1 MNKFDISKYKVIFTL
16 PERIEEPFSWIDHIP
31 FAFFLIDILRPGL
44 FVELGVYSGN
54 SYNAFCQAVKTVK
67 GDTKCY
73 GIDNWLGD
81 RHTENYDG
89 SIYKDLLAYQQDK
102 YKYFSYLLRMTFDEG
117 LNYFSDNTIDLLH
130 IDGFHTYKAVKHD
143 FDSWLPKMSDKGVIV
158 LHDTCVRENDFGVWK
173 LWKEISGEYPSYEF
187 TYGHGLGIVAVGK
200 NINNEFLVFL
210 DSAGKNN
217 YYQIIFAYL
226 GNKIAL
232 LNRVAERDGLI
243 VSLGQT
249 VESLIIDRD
258 SQKSGIEQLQ
268 ASFDGLSRE
277 RDEQVALLNRMITE
291 CDGLIASLG
300 QTVESLIIDRD
311 SQKSGIEQLQASFD
325 GLSHERD
332 EQVALLNRMITERDG
347 LISSLEQTVESLII
361 DRDSQKSGLEKLQA
375 SFDGLS
381 RERDDLIASLEQTVE
396 SLIIDRDSQK
406 SGIEQLQASFV
417 SLSRE
422 RNEQIALLNRV
433 VAERDGLQ
441 MGVEE
446 RDGKIENL
454 MTELATVYK
463 SKSWR
468 LTSPLRRLIRKARSI
483 FSRAPHGHKT
493 QCL

>member
-291 CDGLIASLG
+291 
-300 QTVESLIIDRD
+300 
-311 SQKSGIEQLQASFD
+311 
-325 GLSHERD
+325 
-332 EQVALLNRMITERDG
+332 RDG